1 MKIKVVSDLH
11 LESCEYGHGVP
22 DLGEGEV
29 LILGGDILCARHFK
43 KNGNLKKVYNDFLK
57 KCVDNFD
64 EVLYLAGN
72 HEAYGYNYEGTWDVL
87 KENLPEG
94 IHLMEDSVVK
104 IQDWVF
110 LGATLWT
117 DFRNENALE
126 MMEASQCMNDYKT
139 IRIGSNYRKMN
150 PDDTLK
156 FHKKSKQF
164 LLDTLPMFKNQKV
177 WVLTHHAPSYQ
188 SVHPKYRNA
197 GIANGAYVS
206 DLDDLI
212 FDNPQIKYW
221 SHGHT
226 HESFDYMI
234 GGCRV
239 MCNPHGYYNGYNTQ
253 GMNLNFDPNF
263 VVDTSWPGTGEPQ
276 NPPMMPYN
284 NLMNTNPQ

>member
-11 LESCEYGHGVP
+11 LETCEYGHGVP

-43 KNGNLKKVYNDFLK
+43 KDGNLKKVYNNFLK

-64 EVLYLAGN
+64 WVLYLAGN

-94 IHLMEDSVVK
+94 IHLMENSVVK
-104 IQDWVF
+104 IADWAF

-126 MMEASQCMNDYKT
+126 MMEASQCMNDYKV

-150 PDDTLK
+150 PDDTLG
-156 FHKKSKQF
+156 FHKKSKLF
-164 LLDTLPMFKNQKV
+164 LQQKLEQFKNTKT

-188 SVHPKYRNA
+188 SVHPKYRNS

-212 FDNPQIKYW
+212 LNNPIIKCW

-226 HESFDYMI
+226 HTSFDYKI
-234 GGCRV
+234 GDCRV
-239 MCNPHGYYNGYNTQ
+239 VCNPRGYYNGYNNADL
-253 GMNLNFDPNF
+253 NLEFNPNF
-263 VVDTSWPGTGEPQ
+263 EVDTSQTVTGA
-276 NPPMMPYN
+276 
-284 NLMNTNPQ
+284 L